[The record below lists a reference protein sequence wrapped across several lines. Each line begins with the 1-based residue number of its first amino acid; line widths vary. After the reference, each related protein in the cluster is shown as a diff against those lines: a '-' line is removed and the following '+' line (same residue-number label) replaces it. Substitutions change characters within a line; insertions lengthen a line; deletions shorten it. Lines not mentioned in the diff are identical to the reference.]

1 MKLCKWIFCLV
12 QHSSRLVKAD
22 LLYIY
27 TDVLKYLIQALSKV
41 TESNSSVMWEA
52 LFDQHMTVETSHLWN
67 CKDAD
72 GTKGPGCHWQYLA
85 LCYISAQNVVSCTL

>member
-1 MKLCKWIFCLV
+1 MFLCKWIFCLI
-12 QHSSRLVKAD
+12 QHSCRLVKAD

-72 GTKGPGCHWQYLA
+72 GTK
-85 LCYISAQNVVSCTL
+85 

>member
-1 MKLCKWIFCLV
+1 MYILCKWILCRIT
-12 QHSSRLVKAD
+12 HAGRLVVAD
-22 LLYIY
+22 FSDI
-27 TDVLKYLIQALSKV
+27 DSDILKYLIQALSKV

-72 GTKGPGCHWQYLA
+72 GTK
-85 LCYISAQNVVSCTL
+85 